1 MGEDLFDE
9 EGAVLVHA
17 FFQNHLK
24 HVDGFIP
31 SNGFDAVVISQKN
44 RGDSMKKLLTIA
56 FLCLSLFAFAR
67 DVFLE
72 TLKLAEQ
79 GDADAQYTIGLQY
92 RSGKMGVPQRN
103 KEAMK
108 WFLKAAEQGN
118 PKAQNTLGEMYGYGF
133 RGGVSQDEKEALKWY
148 LKSAEQGNA
157 KAQCSLGGMFADG
170 KGVPK
175 DYGEAVKWYL
185 KAAENGDAIAL
196 FNIGIMLEEGQV
208 VPKNNLQAYFWFC
221 CVKGDLIYNDMA
233 ADHKNRLE
241 MEMTPSQIEE
251 GQRLA
256 RIWLAKHPQ

>member
-1 MGEDLFDE
+1 MYGYGFRGGVSQDE
-9 EGAVLVHA
+9 
-17 FFQNHLK
+17 
-24 HVDGFIP
+24 
-31 SNGFDAVVISQKN
+31 
-44 RGDSMKKLLTIA
+44 
-56 FLCLSLFAFAR
+56 
-67 DVFLE
+67 
-72 TLKLAEQ
+72 
-79 GDADAQYTIGLQY
+79 
-92 RSGKMGVPQRN
+92 
-103 KEAMK
+103 KEALK

-118 PKAQNTLGEMYGYGF
+118 ADAQRNIGFWYHLG
-133 RGGVSQDEKEALKWY
+133 RGGVPQDEKEALKWY